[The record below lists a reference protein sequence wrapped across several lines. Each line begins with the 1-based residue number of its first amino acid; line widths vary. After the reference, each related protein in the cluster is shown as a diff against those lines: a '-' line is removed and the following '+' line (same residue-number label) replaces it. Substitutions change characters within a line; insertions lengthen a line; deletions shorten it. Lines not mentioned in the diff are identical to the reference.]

1 MGRLWVAGTTNVV
14 RDGFLASGIATNS
27 KLRQLE
33 LIAEFRT
40 EPKDRPKGRR
50 RPQRNR
56 WFADPLLEEVGF
68 EPPIPLLRRNETL
81 GDAGSATWAK
91 KRRVKAAKPA
101 SGPRAHTDVN
111 GGRLAVSIPT
121 AKGAGKPFP
130 CTLLS
135 VIPTATATAT
145 GASACSNAH
154 NRGREHPNKCRRSG
168 GGERRSCEPPSA
180 ESSRV

>member
-1 MGRLWVAGTTNVV
+1 MGRLWVTGTTNVV
-14 RDGFLASGIATNS
+14 RDGFLASGSATNS

-111 GGRLAVSIPT
+111 GGRLAARYYPSSLPQLLPPPALAPVGTHTTGGESTLINAVVAEE
-121 AKGAGKPFP
+121 AKGGVASHQAPR
-130 CTLLS
+130 
-135 VIPTATATAT
+135 TAEFEFVPAAV
-145 GASACSNAH
+145 
-154 NRGREHPNKCRRSG
+154 SG
-168 GGERRSCEPPSA
+168 
-180 ESSRV
+180 

>member
-101 SGPRAHTDVN
+101 SGPR
-111 GGRLAVSIPT
+111 
-121 AKGAGKPFP
+121 
-130 CTLLS
+130 CTYGCER
-135 VIPTATATAT
+135 
-145 GASACSNAH
+145 GASGS
-154 NRGREHPNKCRRSG
+154 EHPHREGSRETVPLHVTIRHPYRNCYRHRR
-168 GGERRSCEPPSA
+168 
-180 ESSRV
+180 